1 VPLNEFPSFRLAD
14 YVLEWTTPEK
24 CGLSATC
31 ADCGSH
37 RVSHPAVRPCVPGK
51 HVCNAQ
57 GWELVPNNADVSSR
71 LSLAIAKEMLDELGI
86 TQSRA
91 WQPRQRGAGQ
101 FEKAVM
107 HFAGAE
113 GLTVKHDANLSEFAQ
128 YRHLHGRKDD
138 RLRLDVTVSRKDVL
152 LSVLELK
159 TTIRSDRARGAIR
172 NLTSTLTQ
180 HSGANV
186 PLAAV
191 VTAEPL
197 PGRLGSVI
205 PRTGDTHAVFH
216 VAREALGAAVA
227 RVQGGAQ
234 YAEWQM
240 CERYVRDFGDLFPFL
255 RGATG

>member
-1 VPLNEFPSFRLAD
+1 LSDFPSFRLAD
-14 YVLEWTTPEK
+14 YVLGWTTPEK
-24 CGLSATC
+24 CGLSAAC

-37 RVSHPAVRPCVPGK
+37 RVEHPAIRACTAGR
-51 HVCNAQ
+51 HLCNAC

-71 LSLAIAKEMLDELGI
+71 LSLSIAKEMLDELGI
-86 TQSRA
+86 TQSRP
-91 WQPRQRGAGQ
+91 WQARQSGAGR

-107 HFAGAE
+107 HFAAAD
-113 GLTVKHDANLSEFAQ
+113 GLTVRHDAKLSEFTQ
-128 YRHLHGRKDD
+128 YGHLRGRKDD
-138 RLRLDVTVSRKDVL
+138 RLRLDVTVSRGDVL
-152 LSVLELK
+152 LAVLELK

-186 PLAAV
+186 PIAAV

-197 PGRLGSVI
+197 PGRLASVV

-216 VAREALGAAVA
+216 VARKALDAAVG
-227 RVQGGAQ
+227 RVQGGSQ

-240 CERYVRDFGDLFPFL
+240 AGRYVRDFGELFPFL
-255 RGATG
+255 GGAV